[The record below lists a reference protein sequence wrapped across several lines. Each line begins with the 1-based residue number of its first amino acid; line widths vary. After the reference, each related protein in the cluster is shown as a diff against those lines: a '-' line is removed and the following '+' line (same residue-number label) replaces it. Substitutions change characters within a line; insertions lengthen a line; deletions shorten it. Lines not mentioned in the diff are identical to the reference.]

1 MFCYVRR
8 SSFNAI
14 YFLQAALYAYN
25 DAVIFATPHS
35 ETLALALANRSVV
48 LAKLRLHTEAVVDIT
63 SSLGLKKYPLKN
75 IFKLY
80 QRRGMAYQALGQF
93 HQASGSFEKAVQ
105 AVDKYSDH
113 LSIKQKA
120 KITQECK
127 QMKFNNQKRIIGAE
141 VTSTQA
147 HHDESSKKIRGD
159 DIHHKQL
166 SKLIP
171 NRHSMIDG
179 CSGKID

>member
-1 MFCYVRR
+1 
-8 SSFNAI
+8 
-14 YFLQAALYAYN
+14 
-25 DAVIFATPHS
+25 
-35 ETLALALANRSVV
+35 
-48 LAKLRLHTEAVVDIT
+48 
-63 SSLGLKKYPLKN
+63 
-75 IFKLY
+75 
-80 QRRGMAYQALGQF
+80 MAYQALGQF

-141 VTSTQA
+141 VTSTQV
-147 HHDESSKKIRGD
+147 HHDEITISKKIRGD
-159 DIHHKQL
+159 DIHDNQL

-179 CSGKID
+179 CSGKIG

>member
-1 MFCYVRR
+1 M
-8 SSFNAI
+8 
-14 YFLQAALYAYN
+14 
-25 DAVIFATPHS
+25 
-35 ETLALALANRSVV
+35 
-48 LAKLRLHTEAVVDIT
+48 
-63 SSLGLKKYPLKN
+63 KN

-80 QRRGMAYQALGQF
+80 QRRGMAYQALAQF
-93 HQASGSFEKAVQ
+93 HQASDSFEKAVQ

-127 QMKFNNQKRIIGAE
+127 QMKFNNQKQIIGAE

-147 HHDESSKKIRGD
+147 HHDENSKKIMGD
-159 DIHHKQL
+159 DIHHSQL
-166 SKLIP
+166 CKLIP